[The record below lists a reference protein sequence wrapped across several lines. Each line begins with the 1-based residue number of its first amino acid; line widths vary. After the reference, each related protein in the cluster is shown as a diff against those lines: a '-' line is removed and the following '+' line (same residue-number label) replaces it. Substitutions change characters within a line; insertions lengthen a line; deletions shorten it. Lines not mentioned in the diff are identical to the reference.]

1 MKAYIKMEWQEWPA
15 LKPGEGPGSR
25 TGKAIP
31 RYKYMTVYGA
41 NEQGITDN
49 IVYYAEKFGMIA
61 MDIVTPK
68 EYAEATGETIPEHEL
83 EDALKD

>member
-15 LKPGEGPGSR
+15 LQPGELPGRR
-25 TGKAIP
+25 TQPAIP
-31 RYKYMTVYGA
+31 RHKYMTVYGA
-41 NEQGITDN
+41 NEQAITDN

-83 EDALKD
+83 EDALK

>member
-1 MKAYIKMEWQEWPA
+1 MKAYVKMEWQEWPTQ
-15 LKPGEGPGSR
+15 KPGVNLGLRKDKPTLR
-25 TGKAIP
+25 H
-31 RYKYMTVYGA
+31 KYMTMYGA
-41 NEQGITDN
+41 NEQAITDN

-83 EDALKD
+83 EDALS